1 MDSIDVKVPLTLL
14 KNTLSLSGKLNQS
27 INQLRRSFIKPSLL
41 VQYAKLDI
49 ADNSSQHLFRDPIT
63 HSLESLKKEN
73 QMKVLLRKEPNLL
86 GKNKHFFPQQS
97 SNFKASSKTLMRT
110 QDQGHYARRSN
121 QSQNYNNSYNNYNY
135 NQHSSTKKD
144 TYEKDTDFKKKETN
158 TKETLI
164 SFQNA
169 WQVKKIDL
177 I

>member
-1 MDSIDVKVPLTLL
+1 
-14 KNTLSLSGKLNQS
+14 
-27 INQLRRSFIKPSLL
+27 
-41 VQYAKLDI
+41 
-49 ADNSSQHLFRDPIT
+49 
-63 HSLESLKKEN
+63 
-73 QMKVLLRKEPNLL
+73 
-86 GKNKHFFPQQS
+86 
-97 SNFKASSKTLMRT
+97 MRT

-169 WQVKKIDL
+169 LQVKKIDL